1 MAVSAAF
8 LIHSTVSG
16 TWAPRLPAIKESL
29 GLSDGELGTALV
41 GLAIGLLVGTR
52 LAGAPVDR
60 FGSRPVMRVGFPLLA
75 ATLVLPGLADSIVTL
90 FLALFVLGL
99 ASGALDVAMNAQ
111 GIEVE
116 RHLGRPILSGLHG
129 LWSVGLGAG
138 AGLAALAAAIDV
150 DPLEHFA
157 VVAAVLVVASLV
169 FLRGLLAAQRPAA
182 GEPAEEHVPVRWT
195 LALVLLG
202 VIAFCSFVGEGAASD
217 WSAVYMTQELGASE
231 ALGAVAFAAFAVTMA
246 IARFAADPLRARL
259 GNVVLVRGG
268 SLIAAAGLGLG
279 LLVHEPAAAI
289 AGLRAARA
297 RARARRADRVQRS
310 RRARPTRHRPPGGP
324 SGDDRLRRLGGRPDH
339 DRLARRGDEPA
350 HRAGPG
356 GRPRTGD
363 RRVGAELRV
372 RVPGSPRT
380 RRTKWQRS
388 RRCSFATAMTAA
400 PAFTPVAGCRR
411 RSARQASSTKR

>member
-1 MAVSAAF
+1 MTARDENSVRDAGRSARVAVSAAF

-41 GLAIGLLVGTR
+41 GLAIGLLIGTR
-52 LAGAPVDR
+52 VAGAPVDR

-75 ATLVLPGLADSIVTL
+75 ATLVLPGLADSLVAL
-90 FLALFVLGL
+90 LLSLFVLGL

-116 RHLGRPILSGLHG
+116 RRLGRPILSGLHG
-129 LWSVGLGAG
+129 LWSIGLGIG
-138 AGLAALAAAIDV
+138 AGVAAVAAAIGA

-157 VVAAVLVVASLV
+157 VVAALLVVASLV
-169 FLRGLLAAQRPAA
+169 FLRGLLAAGTPEP
-182 GEPAEEHVPVRWT
+182 GEPEEEHVTVRWS

-217 WSAVYMTQELGASE
+217 WSAVYMTQELGSSE

-246 IARFAADPLRARL
+246 LARFGTDPLRGRL

-268 SLIAAAGLGLG
+268 SLIAAVGLGLA

-289 AGLRAARA
+289 AGFALLGLGLAPVVPIAFSAAGDLDPRATGRLVG
-297 RARARRADRVQRS
+297 RV
-310 RRARPTRHRPPGGP
+310 AT
-324 SGDDRLRRLGGRPDH
+324 LGYVGSV
-339 DRLARRGDEPA
+339 
-350 HRAGPG
+350 AGPIMIG
-356 GRPRTGD
+356 WLAEATSLRTALGL
-363 RRVGAELRV
+363 VVVLALAIAV
-372 RVPGSPRT
+372 
-380 RRTKWQRS
+380 
-388 RRCSFATAMTAA
+388 
-400 PAFTPVAGCRR
+400 
-411 RSARQASSTKR
+411 SARSCEG

>member
-1 MAVSAAF
+1 MQSARYGHNAPMLSSPRVAVSAAF

-29 GLSDGELGTALV
+29 ELSDGELGTALV

-60 FGSRPVMRVGFPLLA
+60 FGSRPVMLVGFPLLA
-75 ATLVLPGLADSIVTL
+75 ATLVLPGLADSLVAL
-90 FLALFVLGL
+90 LLSLFVLGL

-129 LWSVGLGAG
+129 LWSIGLGIG
-138 AGLAALAAAIDV
+138 AGLAAAAAAIAA

-157 VVAAVLVVASLV
+157 VVAAMLAVASRV
-169 FLRGLLAAQRPAA
+169 FMRGLLAAHDPAP
-182 GEPAEEHVPVRWT
+182 GEPANERVTVRWT
-195 LALVLLG
+195 VALVLLG

-246 IARFAADPLRARL
+246 ISRFAADPLRGRL
-259 GNVVLVRGG
+259 GNVALVRGG

-289 AGLRAARA
+289 AGFALLGLGMAPVVPIAFSAAGDLDPRATGRLVGRVATLGYVGSVAGPIMIGWLAEATSLRASLGLVVLLAVAIAASARA
-297 RARARRADRVQRS
+297 A
-310 RRARPTRHRPPGGP
+310 
-324 SGDDRLRRLGGRPDH
+324 
-339 DRLARRGDEPA
+339 EPA
-350 HRAGPG
+350 HEPLRSP
-356 GRPRTGD
+356 
-363 RRVGAELRV
+363 VG
-372 RVPGSPRT
+372 T
-380 RRTKWQRS
+380 RII
-388 RRCSFATAMTAA
+388 
-400 PAFTPVAGCRR
+400 
-411 RSARQASSTKR
+411 

>member
-1 MAVSAAF
+1 MLSSPRAAVSAAF

-41 GLAIGLLVGTR
+41 GLAIGLVIGTR
-52 LAGAPVDR
+52 VAGAPVDR

-75 ATLVLPGLADSIVTL
+75 ATLVLPGLADSLVAL

-129 LWSVGLGAG
+129 LWSVGLGIG
-138 AGLAALAAAIDV
+138 AGVAALAAAIDA

-157 VVAAVLVVASLV
+157 VVAVVPAVASLV
-169 FLRGLLAAQRPAA
+169 FLRGLLAARTREP
-182 GEPAEEHVPVRWT
+182 GEPEEEHVTVRWT

-217 WSAVYMTQELGASE
+217 WSAVYMTQELGSSD

-246 IARFAADPLRARL
+246 IARFVADPLRGRL
-259 GNVVLVRGG
+259 GNVVLARGG
-268 SLIAAAGLGLG
+268 SLIAAVGLGLA

-289 AGLRAARA
+289 AGFALLGLGLAPVVPIAFSAAGDLDPRATGRLVG
-297 RARARRADRVQRS
+297 RV
-310 RRARPTRHRPPGGP
+310 AT
-324 SGDDRLRRLGGRPDH
+324 LGYVGSV
-339 DRLARRGDEPA
+339 
-350 HRAGPG
+350 AGPIMIG
-356 GRPRTGD
+356 WLAEATSLRTALAL
-363 RRVGAELRV
+363 VVVLALAIAV
-372 RVPGSPRT
+372 
-380 RRTKWQRS
+380 
-388 RRCSFATAMTAA
+388 
-400 PAFTPVAGCRR
+400 
-411 RSARQASSTKR
+411 SARSCDP

>member
-1 MAVSAAF
+1 MLSSPRVAVSAAF

-75 ATLVLPGLADSIVTL
+75 ATLVLPGLADSLVAL
-90 FLALFVLGL
+90 LLSLFVLGL

-116 RHLGRPILSGLHG
+116 RHIGRPILSGLHG
-129 LWSVGLGAG
+129 LWSIGLGIG
-138 AGLAALAAAIDV
+138 AGVAALAAAIGA
-150 DPLEHFA
+150 DPLDHFA
-157 VVAAVLVVASLV
+157 VVAAVLAVASLV
-169 FLRGLLAAQRPAA
+169 FMRGLLAARRPEP
-182 GEPAEEHVPVRWT
+182 GEPQEEHVMVRWT
-195 LALVLLG
+195 PALVLLG

-217 WSAVYMTQELGASE
+217 WSAVYMTQELGSSE
-231 ALGAVAFAAFAVTMA
+231 ALGALAFAAFAVTMA

-268 SLIAAAGLGLG
+268 SLIAATGLGLG

-289 AGLRAARA
+289 AGFALLGLGLAPVVPIAFSAAGDLDPRATGRLVGRVATLGYVGSVAGPIMIGWLAEATSLRAALGLVVLLALVIAVSA
-297 RARARRADRVQRS
+297 RSGLRS
-310 RRARPTRHRPPGGP
+310 SGPRTEGP
-324 SGDDRLRRLGGRPDH
+324 SG
-339 DRLARRGDEPA
+339 
-350 HRAGPG
+350 
-356 GRPRTGD
+356 
-363 RRVGAELRV
+363 
-372 RVPGSPRT
+372 
-380 RRTKWQRS
+380 
-388 RRCSFATAMTAA
+388 
-400 PAFTPVAGCRR
+400 
-411 RSARQASSTKR
+411 